1 MALGHVCMPFCY
13 LLIAACASGNQFTP
27 VIYPA
32 TLLLQ
37 CGQDNPN
44 HLTTTLQHIEQQ
56 LPSSQCS
63 LANKKSCKDFL
74 QHCTSASSGYYQIT
88 VPNGSQVQ
96 AYCDMNG
103 ANCGGEGGWMRVAYV
118 NMSESGTTCPEG
130 LTQQNYS
137 GLTLCGRNTTGGA
150 GCQSA
155 VFSTLG
161 LNYSKVCGQL
171 KGYQLKSPNAFKLI
185 GSTGIDGP
193 YVDGASITYGSSPR
207 KHIWTYASGYYL
219 RTTIKQWTCPCNTDS
234 TNTSPSYVENDYYC
248 ETSDNIIAIAISD
261 PLWDGQQ
268 CDGAE
273 APCCTHPNMPWF
285 IKTLS
290 KTTTEDIEVRVC
302 GDQPTSN
309 EDTPLQVIEL
319 YVR

>member
-1 MALGHVCMPFCY
+1 MLFFY
-13 LLIAACASGNQFTP
+13 LLVAGCASTNQFTP
-27 VIYPA
+27 VIQPA
-32 TLLLQ
+32 IILSR
-37 CGQDNPN
+37 CGQHDSD
-44 HLTTTLQHIEQQ
+44 HLTTLQQIKQQ
-56 LPSSQCS
+56 LTASQCC
-63 LANKKSCKDFL
+63 LANKLSCEEIL
-74 QHCTSASSGYYQIT
+74 QHCPSASSGYYQIT
-88 VPNGSQVQ
+88 VPNGYQVQ
-96 AYCDMNG
+96 VYCDMNG

-137 GLTLCGRNTTGGA
+137 GLTLCGRNTTGDA
-150 GCQSA
+150 GCQST

-171 KGYQLKSPNAFKLI
+171 KGYQLKSPNAFKQI
-185 GSTGIDGP
+185 ESIDGP
-193 YVDGASITYGSSPR
+193 YVDGASITYGSIPR
-207 KHIWTYASGYYL
+207 KHIWTYTNGYNL
-219 RTTIKQWTCPCNTDS
+219 HTTYKQWTCPCNTDS

-248 ETSDNIIAIAISD
+248 ETSNNIIAITISD

-285 IKTLS
+285 NKTLNV
-290 KTTTEDIEVRVC
+290 TTTEDIEVRVC

-319 YVR
+319 YVQ

>member
-1 MALGHVCMPFCY
+1 MALGCVCMLFCY

-32 TLLLQ
+32 TILSK

-44 HLTTTLQHIEQQ
+44 HLTTTLQHIKQQ
-56 LPSSQCS
+56 LPFSQCS
-63 LANKKSCKDFL
+63 LTNKKSCKEIL
-74 QHCTSASSGYYQIT
+74 QHSPSASSGYYQIT

-96 AYCDMNG
+96 VYCDMEG
-103 ANCGGEGGWMRVAYV
+103 TNCGGEGGWMRVAYV
-118 NMSESGTTCPEG
+118 NMSESSTTCPEG
-130 LTQQNYS
+130 LAQQTYS
-137 GLTLCGRNTTGGA
+137 GLTLCGRSTTGGA

-171 KGYQLKSPNAFKLI
+171 RGYEVLTTNAFLNQFE
-185 GSTGIDGP
+185 SIDGP
-193 YVDGASITYGSSPR
+193 YVDGASITYGSTPR
-207 KHIWTYASGYYL
+207 KHIWTYASGF
-219 RTTIKQWTCPCNTDS
+219 TCPCNTDS
-234 TNTSPSYVENDYYC
+234 TSTSPSYVGNDYYC
-248 ETSDNIIAIAISD
+248 ESSSTIIANTISD

-268 CDGAE
+268 CDVAE
-273 APCCTHPNMPWF
+273 APCCTHPNLPWF
-285 IKTLS
+285 NKTLNG
-290 KTTTEDIEVRVC
+290 TTNEDIEVRVC

-319 YVR
+319 YVH